1 MAEKKEKKII
11 SADDGTVTTAS
22 EKKVKVAK
30 PTGDAKKKR
39 LVAVILWVVA
49 IIFEV
54 LAFLVVLGKVDL
66 KFMPTLYQLIAF
78 LVLDLACVIVGAQFW
93 KKANRIDPASE
104 KNKFKFWLWNNMG
117 VVVCVIAFVPV
128 IILMLANKNLD
139 KKTKAIA
146 VVVAI
151 IALLI
156 GGVASYDF
164 NPVSEEMQEA
174 AITTLGDSDVYWAP
188 FGKVYHTD
196 SECQSLNQSD
206 TLTMGTVEQAIA
218 ANRSRLCKFCADR
231 DQISGVAACTA
242 ASTAAASPSTLIAIT
257 KGTRASSPAAGLF
270 LSIATTFT
278 SAAFAILSATTI
290 AVAKPNTSIM
300 PRAIIF
306 LLSLSV

>member
-1 MAEKKEKKII
+1 MSEKKKKRII
-11 SADDGTVTTAS
+11 SATDGTEVTNATKARV
-22 EKKVKVAK
+22 VKQSA
-30 PTGDAKKKR
+30 PTGNATGLR
-39 LVAVILWVVA
+39 IGAVILWVAA
-49 IIFEV
+49 IAFEV
-54 LAFLVVLGKVDL
+54 LAILILTGVINWT
-66 KFMPTLYQLIAF
+66 FMSSLAQLIIA
-78 LVLDLACVIVGAQFW
+78 LVLDLACVIAGSLLW

-104 KNKFKFWLWNNMG
+104 KNKLKFWLWNNMG

-231 DQISGVAACTA
+231 DQISGVVTE
-242 ASTAAASPSTLIAIT
+242 
-257 KGTRASSPAAGLF
+257 
-270 LSIATTFT
+270 
-278 SAAFAILSATTI
+278 
-290 AVAKPNTSIM
+290 
-300 PRAIIF
+300 
-306 LLSLSV
+306 